1 MTPLRVSIIFDA
13 MADGANISQACA
25 RAGVHPSTYCKWA
38 IRNGRRSYPRPKLPT
53 LWAKGITRRD
63 RLFLWYLAY
72 RLPGGY
78 ALTLELLQE
87 PANVADTLR
96 TASGHSARLP
106 VVKLVEKLAPGRLSE
121 VLKAVDDVDVEPKAM
136 RLLQAKVQRELA
148 DKIIATAVKLPKK
161 VGPKRRQAKRTSRKS
176 EG

>member
-1 MTPLRVSIIFDA
+1 MLGTVI
-13 MADGANISQACA
+13 GVACQK
-25 RAGVHPSTYCKWA
+25 T
-38 IRNGRRSYPRPKLPT
+38 
-53 LWAKGITRRD
+53 
-63 RLFLWYLAY
+63 
-72 RLPGGY
+72 
-78 ALTLELLQE
+78 
-87 PANVADTLR
+87 
-96 TASGHSARLP
+96 

-161 VGPKRRQAKRTSRKS
+161 VGPKHRQAKRTSRKS